1 MACALGFFAPAAKA
15 CFCIMPEVPPAV
27 EQASA
32 VFVGEVSEIIEPVS
46 KNDKASTGHFYVIKF
61 KVVKSW
67 KGVTFFREISV
78 LSAQGA
84 GECFAYPAV
93 HKGEKYL
100 VFADPYYSNGVLLKE
115 WSIITSCNRTKL
127 LSNAAEDLKRLGNPN
142 APSLDFRKRR
152 KR

>member
-1 MACALGFFAPAAKA
+1 
-15 CFCIMPEVPPAV
+15 MPEVPKAV

-32 VFVGEVSEIIEPVS
+32 VFIGEVSEIIEPVS
-46 KNDKASTGHFYVIKF
+46 KDKKAPTGHFYVIKF
-61 KVVKSW
+61 KVEKSW

-78 LSAQGA
+78 LSAHGA
-84 GECFAYPAV
+84 DECFAYPAV

-100 VFADPYYSNGVLLKE
+100 VFADPYYSNGVLLKP

-127 LSNAAEDLKRLGNPN
+127 LADAAEDLKKLGSPN
-142 APSLDFRKRR
+142 MPSMDFRRRR